1 MNAQI
6 NFSKHVRFH
15 TYADRY
21 QSAYVFNVKFQDGSE
36 ISLPITNDRKG
47 AFSGEFSENDK
58 KSAEGRAIEEVETF
72 ENNRLAYIVGIIRK
86 GGAHETPVRLVSD
99 RRTIASVEK
108 TGAGYIFDYNN
119 FGRHSDFDRQE
130 TVQFRNVAEL
140 YASDNASEFVAEV
153 MRNAPKLTVKSSF
166 VSELF

>member
-1 MNAQI
+1 MNAKV

-15 TYADRY
+15 TYANFY
-21 QSAYVFNVKFQDGSE
+21 QSAYVFDVKFQDGSE
-36 ISLPITNDRKG
+36 VSLPITNDRKG

-86 GGAHETPVRLVSD
+86 GGEHKTPVRLVSD

-108 TGAGYIFDYNN
+108 TGAGYIFDYSN
-119 FGRHSDFDRQE
+119 FGRCSDFDRKE
-130 TVQFRNVAEL
+130 TVQFRNIAEL
-140 YASDNASEFVAEV
+140 YANDNTSELVAEV
-153 MRNAPKLTVKSSF
+153 MRNAPKLTVKSNF
-166 VSELF
+166 VSEML